1 MNLHPLAGWAGH
13 DIQTLQR
20 YYSHLIARYMGQP
33 PIEIV
38 EEGRR
43 ARVVVETKPFKPKRR
58 VSPQQ
63 EEQRR
68 RRARAA
74 KPKRQRSSRRR
85 EAVAA

>member
-1 MNLHPLAGWAGH
+1 
-13 DIQTLQR
+13 LQR

-38 EEGRR
+38 EEGRQ
-43 ARVVVETKPFKPKRR
+43 ARVVIETKPFKPKRQ
-58 VSPQQ
+58 VSPQR

-74 KPKRQRSSRRR
+74 KPGRRQGSSPHR
-85 EAVAA
+85 EATAA